1 MDTSHWQLARQSRDH
16 RFDGLFFIG
25 VKSTGIYC
33 RPICPAPTA
42 KEQNV
47 EYFQYAHNAAQ
58 AGFRSCIRCRPDSAP
73 GSSAWQGTKTTALR
87 AKHLIDSDL
96 TTQQSCERLAER
108 LGVSSRYLRQL
119 FQQHF
124 GISVTQYR
132 LFNQCHFAK
141 KLLQETSLSVSQV
154 AFAAGFNSIRRFND
168 AFLQQL
174 HICPSKM
181 RGERSTSRA
190 MLTLKLPFRPPYNW
204 AALQQFLAKRLIS
217 PLEWLGETYYG
228 RSFKNQ
234 HCQGQFTAE
243 FVEHKHHFLVSIDID
258 QPRFLQPILSE
269 IRRVLDLDA
278 DTAQIEQ
285 HLTTQL
291 QGAIVLT
298 QGLRLPGIWSVF
310 EAGIRAVLGQQV
322 SVTAA
327 HNLVTQ
333 LVDELGEQDGERVY
347 FPTPEVVANSEL
359 AFFKMPQARKNA
371 LRNLAQFC
379 ADNPDCQQ
387 LDQWLPLKGIGPW
400 TVNYAKL
407 RGQSQPDILL
417 AGDLGVKKAQAGAKP
432 FNDEM
437 CAPFRSY
444 LTFQLWQQLT

>member
-1 MDTSHWQLARQSRDH
+1 M
-16 RFDGLFFIG
+16 
-25 VKSTGIYC
+25 
-33 RPICPAPTA
+33 
-42 KEQNV
+42 
-47 EYFQYAHNAAQ
+47 
-58 AGFRSCIRCRPDSAP
+58 
-73 GSSAWQGTKTTALR
+73 
-87 AKHLIDSDL
+87 
-96 TTQQSCERLAER
+96 
-108 LGVSSRYLRQL
+108 SSRYLRQL
-119 FQQHF
+119 FQQYF

-141 KLLQETSLSVSQV
+141 KLLQETNLPVSQV

-181 RGERSTSRA
+181 RGQRSTTNA
-190 MLTLKLPFRPPYNW
+190 VLTLKLPFRPPYNW

-234 HCQGQFTAE
+234 HCQGQFTVE
-243 FVEHKHHFLVSIDID
+243 FVEDKHHFLVSIDID

-285 HLTTQL
+285 HLATQL
-291 QGAIVLT
+291 QGAIMLT

-333 LVDELGEQDGERVY
+333 LVDELGERDSERVY

-359 AFFKMPQARKNA
+359 AFFKMPQGRKNA

-387 LDQWLPLKGIGPW
+387 LEQWLTLKGIGPW

-417 AGDLGVKKAQAGAKP
+417 SGDLGVKKAQARAQP
-432 FNDEM
+432 FNDEL